1 MFSLSK
7 LFASK
12 DCTRIKAIKM
22 LPQAYAEI
30 VGDAG
35 QCKIKRLR
43 PSIGV
48 FELHFSSDSGVSHV
62 CHMTVCITGI
72 DLVFAANNR
81 NVLVSPPLTPAKLR
95 PVFAIALADSEI
107 ALR

>member
-7 LFASK
+7 LFAGK
-12 DCTRIKAIKM
+12 DCARTKAIKM
-22 LPQAYAEI
+22 LPQAYAEM

-35 QCKIKRLR
+35 QCRVKHLR

-48 FELHFSSDSGVSHV
+48 FELHFSSASGVSHV
-62 CHMTVCITGI
+62 CQMTACVTGV
-72 DLVFAANNR
+72 DLVFATNNR
-81 NVLVSPPLTPAKLR
+81 NVLVSPPFTPAKLR
-95 PVFAIALADSEI
+95 PVFAIALAGSEI